1 VIPAESIESMK
12 FVDRRYLYQGMMEPA
27 KQFIIIIVI
36 LNRVNSPF
44 RSIMVINLSSCSMPS
59 KSTYYGMDI
68 IFVRL
73 FVILLRYRNLLKSK
87 IEIPLLYPVFI
98 SLGCFLSLQP
108 GKSLTVDQST
118 PHKTLEFRLIQNS
131 FLSPPDGVFPS
142 LSRIMINNSPDDEW
156 SATHTSQN
164 GDSGWKPSWAY
175 LIYLSIIIFIVSG
188 VRKYELSRFNLRN
201 QMKIADIETRKL
213 RELDQ
218 VKTSLL
224 SNISQEIRTPLT
236 LIKGSLDPLYRESDD
251 IEKKKALQLISDN
264 ADRLLQLANQ
274 LSDLSL
280 IQSRNYVV
288 AASTGDITKL
298 VKGVSMAYSE
308 IAAGKNISMVVEED
322 PRVNDQEFKN
332 SFYYDPD
339 ILETILNNLISNAIK
354 YTPGN
359 GRVTVKICRHTD
371 KEDADFLELVVADTG
386 IGIPEDILPY
396 IYDHFYRIERK
407 SLSHSKGSGVGL
419 AYVRELVRLH
429 KGRIRVKSIPDK
441 GTVFSL
447 RFPSGEKHLSA
458 EKAVQEKKSP
468 PEGLPA
474 LPQRNPYYLPAK
486 NIPDHFASDL
496 NKPWVLVVEDH
507 PGVRDFI
514 AGILENEYR
523 IIHSSNA
530 GEGIQKAKE
539 FIPDLII
546 SEVLLPGTDGYELCV
561 KLKNSEKTSHVPV
574 ILLTA
579 SAVTRDKITGLGS
592 GADDYIV
599 KPFKAR
605 ELKAR
610 VDNLI
615 ESRRR
620 LREKFSSGNIIN
632 PGEVLVNSRDT
643 VYMNK
648 LMAIV
653 NKNIG
658 NHEFSVNDLE
668 KEVGMSKSQLHRK
681 LKALVNMS
689 ATRFI
694 RTVRM
699 HRAMELLQNDA
710 ATIAEIAYM
719 VGYDDPGYFTKSF
732 RNFFGKLPS
741 EVIRKK

>member
-1 VIPAESIESMK
+1 
-12 FVDRRYLYQGMMEPA
+12 
-27 KQFIIIIVI
+27 
-36 LNRVNSPF
+36 
-44 RSIMVINLSSCSMPS
+44 
-59 KSTYYGMDI
+59 MDI

-98 SLGCFLSLQP
+98 SLGCFLFLQP
-108 GKSLTVDQST
+108 VKSSPVDQQT
-118 PHKTLEFRLIQNS
+118 PQQTLEFRLIQDS
-131 FLSPPDGVFPS
+131 FSAPNPDNGFPY
-142 LSRIMINNSPDDEW
+142 LSRIGIDNSPDNEW
-156 SATHTSQN
+156 PAAHTSQS
-164 GDSGWKPSWAY
+164 GDSRWRPAWVY

-188 VRKYELSRFNLRN
+188 VRKYELSRFNLRH

-218 VKTSLL
+218 VKTSLFT
-224 SNISQEIRTPLT
+224 NISQEIRTPLT

-264 ADRLLQLANQ
+264 AERLLQLANQ

-288 AASTGDITKL
+288 AARTGDVAKM
-298 VKGVSMAYSE
+298 VKGISMSYASM
-308 IAAGKNISMVVEED
+308 AAGKNISMEVQED
-322 PRVNDQEFKN
+322 PRVNNQEFKN

-339 ILETILNNLISNAIK
+339 ILETILNNLISNAIQ
-354 YTPGN
+354 YTPEN
-359 GRVTVKICRHTD
+359 GRVTIKICRHTD
-371 KEDADFLELVVADTG
+371 KEGAEFLELVVADTG

-396 IYDHFYRIERK
+396 IYDQFYRIERK

-429 KGRIRVKSIPDK
+429 KGRIRVKSIPDE

-447 RFPSGEKHLSA
+447 TFPSGEKFFSA
-458 EKAVQEKKSP
+458 EKAVHEKKSL
-468 PEGLPA
+468 PEGRPA
-474 LPQRNPYYLPAK
+474 LSRKHPYYVPAK

-507 PGVRDFI
+507 PGVSDFI
-514 AGILENEYR
+514 AGILEKEYR
-523 IIHSSNA
+523 IIDSTAA
-530 GEGIQKAKE
+530 GEGIQKANE

-546 SEVLLPGTDGYELCV
+546 SEVILPGTDGYELCE
-561 KLKNSEKTSHVPV
+561 KLKKSERTSHIPV
-574 ILLTA
+574 ILLTS
-579 SAVTRDKITGLGS
+579 SAFSQDKITGLGT
-592 GADDYIV
+592 GADDYII
-599 KPFKAR
+599 KPFRAK

-632 PGEVLVNSRDT
+632 PGEMLVNSRDT

-648 LMAIV
+648 LLAAV
-653 NKNIG
+653 NENIG
-658 NHEFSVNDLE
+658 NHEFSVNDLG
-668 KEVGMSKSQLHRK
+668 KEVGMSKSQIHRK

-689 ATRFI
+689 ASRFI

-719 VGYDDPGYFTKSF
+719 VGYDDPGYFTKTF

-741 EVIRKK
+741 EVTRRK